1 MSLPKSWK
9 EWIIFVVVS
18 LALGVIANAIWAGL
32 AHLALGQTPASA
44 APPPHMNLLRVA
56 EFVYFVLVAI
66 AGMFLGRYINKR
78 FDLQWKPLYEKVNAD
93 YLQAD
98 QERTEYREKHT
109 QTANERDQS
118 KAEVERVLASIRK
131 PSFPEHPIPDLRLRI
146 VEMCTEL
153 QAFIGRYGPDVITV
167 RQPHETV
174 ERFTA
179 RLSSLNLKEARIKL
193 TGDYRLNYEKHVVQL
208 RDLIGHHCA
217 KTDEALNKAI
227 TLSGQGAGAAE
238 NLTIIIERFWELA
251 LNTNC

>member
-1 MSLPKSWK
+1 MSALYIYLQLLVWQKHGDDLRLTAANIVVTIGL
-9 EWIIFVVVS
+9 WIILLFS
-18 LALGVIANAIWAGL
+18 IGRYWKLGKQRKGDTDWKKL
-32 AHLALGQTPASA
+32 YLETSEASA
-44 APPPHMNLLRVA
+44 EFQKKYA
-56 EFVYFVLVAI
+56 EA
-66 AGMFLGRYINKR
+66 
-78 FDLQWKPLYEKVNAD
+78 
-93 YLQAD
+93 
-98 QERTEYREKHT
+98 T
-109 QTANERDQS
+109 NERDQS

-167 RQPHETV
+167 RQPQEPV

-179 RLSSLNLKEARIKL
+179 RLSSPNFKEARIQL

-208 RDLIGHHCA
+208 RDQIGLRCA
-217 KTDEALNKAI
+217 KIDEALDKAI